1 MSITKIARI
10 AQCANFRGFRRGLS
24 ASSGT
29 LSTSSMRVWGGS
41 SSGSSAPL
49 TGAYKPMGGV
59 AVRGF
64 AISDTIIGMAER
76 GMSGNKEKQFREMM
90 ELMTTVP
97 KWSLKSWKV
106 SMDSQLNSWMMYVPG
121 VSSSDEVK
129 EIKEFTNIL
138 DAMSDHEL
146 ENPDTIDGPAREKI
160 AAKAGKPVDDIT
172 RMLFFY
178 KQSLIICNWL
188 QMKKKAGEAL
198 PENEQE
204 LQSMQSSDGRLG
216 SIAKKVM
223 SPRGKKTGR
232 GRRLPF

>member
-1 MSITKIARI
+1 MPST
-10 AQCANFRGFRRGLS
+10 GF
-24 ASSGT
+24 
-29 LSTSSMRVWGGS
+29 M
-41 SSGSSAPL
+41 SSGSSTSSAMN
-49 TGAYKPMGGV
+49 AYNMVGRGIS
-59 AVRGF
+59 VRHF

-90 ELMTTVP
+90 ELMTSVP
-97 KWSLKSWKV
+97 KWSLKSWKIT
-106 SMDSQLNSWMMYVPG
+106 MDNQLNSWMMYVPG

-129 EIKEFTNIL
+129 EIKEFTKIL
-138 DAMSDHEL
+138 DAMTDSQL
-146 ENPDTIDGPAREKI
+146 ENPDAIDGPTREKI

-198 PENEQE
+198 PSNEQE
-204 LQSMQSSDGRLG
+204 LQEMQSSDGRLG
-216 SIAKKVM
+216 VIAKKVM